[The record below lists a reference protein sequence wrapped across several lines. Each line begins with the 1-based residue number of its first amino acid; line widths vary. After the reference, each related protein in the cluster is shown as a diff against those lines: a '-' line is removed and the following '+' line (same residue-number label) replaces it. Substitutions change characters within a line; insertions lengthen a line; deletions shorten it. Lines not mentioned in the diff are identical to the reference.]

1 MGPPL
6 TGLVVGDPPHVW
18 AAAGFTV
25 VDDAVRIGA
34 VTVRCDPAAVDGGAR
49 AGGGILGW
57 AFADLAEAVDLA
69 DDADPPAAL
78 DGLALLDVAP
88 VDDTTPHPNGV
99 IRIDHVVVA
108 TPDQD
113 RTEAALAA
121 VGFDLRRTRPTT
133 YGEQRFYRAGEVI
146 IEVIGPATPDP
157 AHADRPARFFGLAMT
172 TADLDGAAVLLGD
185 ALGRAKDAVQP
196 GRRIATLRHEA
207 IGSSVPVA
215 FMTP

>member
-6 TGLVVGDPPHVW
+6 TGIVVGDPPDAW

-25 VDDAVRIGA
+25 VDGAVRIGA
-34 VTVRCDPAAVDGGAR
+34 VTLRCAASADHGVAPR
-49 AGGGILGW
+49 PGILGW
-57 AFADLAEAVDLA
+57 AFADLANV
-69 DDADPPAAL
+69 ADPPAGI

-99 IRIDHVVVA
+99 THIDHVVVA

-113 RTEAALAA
+113 RTEDALAA

-146 IEVIGPATPDP
+146 IEVIGPSEPDV
-157 AHADRPARFFGLAMT
+157 AQADRPARFFGLAVT
-172 TADLDGAAVLLGD
+172 TADLDGAAVLLGEV
-185 ALGRAKDAVQP
+185 LGRAKDAVQP

-207 IGSSVPVA
+207 IGGSVPVA